1 MRLVQ
6 WTDKGGYLRQSY
18 IKDDDPDGMAVSGI
32 RHEPPDITRIDWE
45 GVQRDLHNELVKR
58 GLISWKDVQ
67 AQQSTLVPAI
77 SSVLKRRLI
86 ALYRE
91 KV

>member
-6 WTDKGGYLRQSY
+6 WTDESGYVRQSY
-18 IKDDDPDGMAVSGI
+18 IKDDDPDDMADKGI
-32 RHEPPDITRIDWE
+32 RHEPPDVARIDWE
-45 GVQRDLHNELVKR
+45 QVKIDLHNELVSR
-58 GLISWKDVQ
+58 GLVSWADVQ
-67 AQQSTLVPAI
+67 AQQTTLEPVILA
-77 SSVLKRRLI
+77 VLKRRLI